1 MKNWVNQLNFWRS
14 CKESN
19 LSLSECPGFL
29 FVLTGFITIIGMIGT
44 YILTSYYTAPEIAAL
59 CVIGVTLTM
68 SIIEY
73 LVNRGVTKIA
83 QARIRLRDTNKKLVG
98 ALKRVKQ
105 EEKMREDFISMIV
118 HDLRSPLVGIRNIAD
133 VLQDK
138 RIIKDQKRYND
149 LINAMEASSFSM
161 LDLIKDLLDIA
172 KIESGKFEI
181 LRELSD
187 IREII
192 KEKVNYFDLEAEKK
206 KIKLEKRLP
215 KNLPS
220 IKFDKKRIG
229 QVIDNLLSNALKN
242 TQSSEEIIIRAFVH
256 KKGQAEKIQEWIAYP
271 KKMINL
277 PNSIVAS
284 VTDTGSGIPE
294 KYLEK
299 IFEKFQQVKIKNGVR
314 EGTGLGLAICKGIIK
329 AHKGII
335 GVESKVGQGSTFYFI
350 LPIK

>member
-1 MKNWVNQLNFWRS
+1 MKNWINQLNFWRS

-44 YILTSYYTAPEIAAL
+44 YILTSHYTAPEIAAL
-59 CVIGVTLTM
+59 CVIGVTLIM

-83 QARIRLRDTNKKLVG
+83 QARIRLRDTNKKLVR
-98 ALKRVKQ
+98 ALGRVKQ

-138 RIIKDQKRYND
+138 RIVKDQKRYND

-161 LDLIKDLLDIA
+161 LSLIKDLLDIA

-192 KEKVNYFDLEAEKK
+192 KEKVNYFNLEAEKR
-206 KIKLEKRLP
+206 KIKLEKKLP
-215 KNLPS
+215 KSLPS
-220 IKFDKKRIG
+220 FKFDKRRIG
-229 QVIDNLLSNALKN
+229 QVMDNLLSNALKN
-242 TQSSEEIIIRAFVH
+242 TQSNGKIIVQAFVH

-277 PNSIVAS
+277 PDSTVVL

-294 KYLEK
+294 KYLER
-299 IFEKFQQVKIKNGVR
+299 IFKKFQQVKIKDGVR

-335 GVESKVGQGSTFYFI
+335 EVESKVGQGSTFYFA

>member
-1 MKNWVNQLNFWRS
+1 MKNWINQLNFWRS

-44 YILTSYYTAPEIAAL
+44 YILTSHYTAPEIAAL
-59 CVIGVTLTM
+59 CVIGVTLIM

-83 QARIRLRDTNKKLVG
+83 QARIRLRDTNKKLVR
-98 ALKRVKQ
+98 ALGRVKQ

-138 RIIKDQKRYND
+138 RIVKDQKRYND

-161 LDLIKDLLDIA
+161 LSLIKDLLDIA

-192 KEKVNYFDLEAEKK
+192 KEKVNYFNLEAEKK
-206 KIKLEKRLP
+206 KIKLEKKLP
-215 KNLPS
+215 KSLPS
-220 IKFDKKRIG
+220 FKFDKRRIG
-229 QVIDNLLSNALKN
+229 QVMDNLLSNALKN
-242 TQSSEEIIIRAFVH
+242 TQSNGKIIVQAFVH

-277 PNSIVAS
+277 PDSTVVL

-294 KYLEK
+294 KYLER
-299 IFEKFQQVKIKNGVR
+299 IFKKFQQVKIKDGVR

-335 GVESKVGQGSTFYFI
+335 EVESKVGQGSTFYFA